1 MGENSQH
8 NLQLNKGEA
17 GPFTDFTLV
26 MAKQLVCLGESL
38 SRAVQGHL
46 QDVLTGKP
54 LQCSCCEN
62 PVDSMK
68 RHKGVTLEG
77 EPPTLECVQCAAG
90 EDWGIITHSSRK
102 NEAAGPKQK

>member
-68 RHKGVTLEG
+68 RQKDLTPEDDLPGSES
-77 EPPTLECVQCAAG
+77 VQHATDEKQRA
-90 EDWGIITHSSRK
+90 ITISSRK
-102 NEAAGPKQK
+102 